1 MPGWGRAGGENNSK
15 VSQLMAE
22 DEQREGVQGHRL
34 QNPSGEDA
42 ELSRE
47 QSLPPEVP
55 PEPLQEQ
62 HGGGVRR
69 SAGCWGRATR
79 RSHPSAATSWG
90 P

>member
-1 MPGWGRAGGENNSK
+1 MAGDGQK
-15 VSQLMAE
+15 
-22 DEQREGVQGHRL
+22 DGVQGQRV
-34 QNPSGEDA
+34 QNPPGEDA

-47 QSLPPEVP
+47 QGLPHEVP

-69 SAGCWGRATR
+69 SARCWGRATR
-79 RSHPSAATSWG
+79 RSHPSAATSRG